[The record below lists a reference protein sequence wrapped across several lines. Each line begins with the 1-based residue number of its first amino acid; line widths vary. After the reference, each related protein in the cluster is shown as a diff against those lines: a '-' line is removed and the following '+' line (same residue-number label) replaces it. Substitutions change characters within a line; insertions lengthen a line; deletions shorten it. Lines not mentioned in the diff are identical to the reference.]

1 MTSDSLLVLDRVYD
15 VRSYEPRQDG
25 RVPVTAV
32 CNQLQDIASRHA
44 DGLGF
49 GYHDLETSGHYWL
62 LARLHVMMERMPGYG
77 DSVRVRTWPSG
88 NERLVATRDFLI
100 LDPNGEDAGPG
111 AVLGRATSAWVTMNA
126 RTHRPDPPHEVLHA
140 RFIPEVERA
149 LAFPTRAV
157 TRLSSGEHEQT
168 LAARRADLDIN
179 GHVNNVRY
187 AEFCLEAV
195 PQAWEET
202 RFCTGLDIQFRSES
216 FVGDAYVSVC
226 AEADPDN
233 GTPTLLHRLTRIAD
247 DREIVRMR
255 SWWRPRNA

>member
-1 MTSDSLLVLDRVYD
+1 MTPDSLLVHDHAYD

-25 RVPVTAV
+25 RIPITAI

-44 DGLGF
+44 DAMGF

-77 DSVRVRTWPSG
+77 EGVRVRTWPSG

-100 LDPNGEDAGPG
+100 LEPGQGAEPG
-111 AVLGRATSAWVTMNA
+111 AVMGRATSAWVTMNT
-126 RTHRPDPPHEVLHA
+126 RTHRPDPPSEVLHE
-140 RFIPEVERA
+140 RLIPEVEHA
-149 LAFPTRAV
+149 LVFPAKSV
-157 TRLSSGEHEQT
+157 TRLRAGDHET
-168 LAARRADLDIN
+168 AVTARRADLDIN

-195 PQAWEET
+195 PDTWEAAH
-202 RFCTGLDIQFRSES
+202 RCVGLDIQFRSES
-216 FVGDAYVSVC
+216 FAGDTYVSAC
-226 AEADPDN
+226 AKADPDN
-233 GTPTLLHRLTRIAD
+233 GAPTLLHRLTRVAD

-255 SWWRPRNA
+255 SWWWPRA

>member
-1 MTSDSLLVLDRVYD
+1 MISDSPLILERVYD

-25 RVPVTAV
+25 RIPITAI

-62 LARLHVMMERMPGYG
+62 LARLHVKMERMPGYG
-77 DSVRVRTWPSG
+77 ESVRVRTWPSG
-88 NERLVATRDFLI
+88 NERLVATRDFL
-100 LDPNGEDAGPG
+100 LLEPGAEDAGTD

-126 RTHRPDPPHEVLHA
+126 RTHRPDPPSEVLNE

-149 LAFPTRAV
+149 LAFPAKAV
-157 TRLSSGEHEQT
+157 TRLADGKHEADLT
-168 LAARRADLDIN
+168 ARRADLDIN

-195 PQAWEET
+195 PDAWEAA
-202 RFCTGLDIQFRSES
+202 RRCVGLDIQFRSES
-216 FVGDAYVSVC
+216 FAGDAYVSVC
-226 AEADPDN
+226 AEAAPDS
-233 GTPTLLHRLTRIAD
+233 GMPTLLHRLTRKAD
-247 DREIVRMR
+247 AREIVRMR
-255 SWWRPRNA
+255 SWWRSRTA